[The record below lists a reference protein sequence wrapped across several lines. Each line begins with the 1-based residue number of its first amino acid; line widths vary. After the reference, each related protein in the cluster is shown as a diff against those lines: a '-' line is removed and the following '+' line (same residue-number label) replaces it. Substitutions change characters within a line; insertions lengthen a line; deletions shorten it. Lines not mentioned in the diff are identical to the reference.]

1 MRRYL
6 SVLFALLMVA
16 GLATAA
22 GAALTFDVDFWT
34 DGSNPVNNYA
44 KSGPG
49 DLGGTFNLMPGE
61 QINVD
66 LYFSTD
72 LHITSGIWDL
82 QFDPSNLA
90 VAGTEA
96 AGGFWVLPL
105 FNESSGSVKY
115 QDAYLPG
122 SSEDPGTFFF
132 GSVLFECTGPS
143 IDILTLYNDLGFFEA
158 DTPLEQPILFTEGTL
173 GTLNQVPI
181 PGAIWL
187 LGTGLIGL
195 VGIRRNRRK

>member
-1 MRRYL
+1 MKRYL
-6 SVLFALLMVA
+6 SVLIAVLMVA

-34 DGSNPVNNYA
+34 DGTNPVNNYA
-44 KSGPG
+44 QGGPG
-49 DLGGTFNLMPGE
+49 DLGGTFDLLPGE

-66 LYFSTD
+66 IYFTTD
-72 LHITSGIWDL
+72 LNVTSGSWDL
-82 QFDPSNLA
+82 QFNPSNLA
-90 VAGTEA
+90 VVGTEA

-105 FNESSGSVKY
+105 FQESAGSEKY

-122 SSEDPGTFFF
+122 SSQTPGTFFF

-143 IDILTLYNDLGFFEA
+143 VDILSLHNDLGFFEA
-158 DTPLEQPILFTEGTL
+158 DTPLDQPILFTEGNL
-173 GTLNQVPI
+173 GTLSQVPI
-181 PGAIWL
+181 PGTIWL
-187 LGTGLIGL
+187 LGAGLAGL